1 MNQPMNEPDRG
12 KLADGALAETATPS
26 FDEIE
31 REELSRLFGRV
42 AWARVA
48 VLPALVGVVMWLLAT
63 DETPW
68 RRWLLGTLIVLA
80 SAFFLVEA
88 GRHRGS
94 SFRRGTIRINLTFA
108 VLAQASVTFATGGLG
123 SPFLFAMFP
132 IAMIVAITTRPPGVF
147 LLMAC
152 QIAVLWAMALAEVE
166 GLVPNLNLVAFGGGS
181 RAGWSDTHL
190 WVNATF
196 ASGGLLIVTG
206 LGRIIR
212 GAFDGM
218 VRRALRA
225 RQESVR
231 AHAELSAL
239 SGEIAHE
246 LKNPLAS
253 VKGLAG
259 LLAQDLSAGKSG
271 ERLAVLR
278 REVDRMQ
285 GILEEFL
292 NFSRPLIPVAAEKVD
307 LDALCREVAA
317 LHEGMAHERGV
328 SIKVRGADTTALC
341 DPRKVE
347 QVLLNLV
354 QNALEASPSDATVEI
369 EASQDGEGVQVR
381 VLDRGPGVAAEL
393 AARVFDPGVTSKA
406 QGSGLGLTIA
416 RALARQHGGDL
427 DLGAREGGGC
437 VALLRLPASQ
447 NERS

>member
-1 MNQPMNEPDRG
+1 MNEPSSAR
-12 KLADGALAETATPS
+12 LRDGALDDAGTPGL
-26 FDEIE
+26 DEIE

-48 VLPALVGVVMWLLAT
+48 VLPALVGLVMWLLAT

-68 RRWLLGTLIVLA
+68 RRWVLGTLIVFA

-94 SFRRGTIRINLTFA
+94 SFRRNTIRSNLTFA

-123 SPFLFAMFP
+123 SPLLFAMFP
-132 IAMIVAITTRPPGVF
+132 IAMIVAITTRPPSVF
-147 LLMAC
+147 VLMAC
-152 QIAVLWAMALAEVE
+152 QIAALWTMALAEVQ
-166 GLVPNLNLVAFGGGS
+166 GLVPNLNLVAFGGGA

-190 WVNATF
+190 WANATF
-196 ASGGLLIVTG
+196 ASAGLLVVTG
-206 LGRIIR
+206 LGRTIR
-212 GAFDGM
+212 RAFDGM

-225 RQESVR
+225 RQESVQ

-259 LLAQDLSAGKSG
+259 LLAQDVSAGKSG

-292 NFSRPLIPVAAEKVD
+292 NFSRPLLPIAAERVD
-307 LDALCREVAA
+307 IDALCREVAA
-317 LHEGMAHERGV
+317 LHEGMAHERGI
-328 SIKVRGADTTALC
+328 SIKVHGADTTALC
-341 DPRKVE
+341 DPRKIE

-354 QNALEASPSDATVEI
+354 QNALEASPLGALVEI
-369 EASQDGEGVQVR
+369 EASHDSEGAEVR
-381 VLDRGPGVAAEL
+381 VLDRGPGVDAEL
-393 AARVFDPGVTSKA
+393 GARVFDPGVTSKA

-437 VALLRLPASQ
+437 VAVLRLPAPQ
-447 NERS
+447 

>member
-48 VLPALVGVVMWLLAT
+48 VLPVLVGLVMWLLVT

-94 SFRRGTIRINLTFA
+94 GFQRGTIRINLTFA
-108 VLAQASVTFATGGLG
+108 VLAQAAATFATGGLG
-123 SPFLFAMFP
+123 SPLLPVMFP
-132 IAMIVAITTRPPGVF
+132 IAMIVAITTRPPTSVV
-147 LLMAC
+147 LVAC
-152 QIAVLWAMALAEVE
+152 QIAVLWAMALSEAQ

-190 WVNATF
+190 WVNAAF
-196 ASGGLLIVTG
+196 ASGGLLVVAS

-212 GAFDGM
+212 GAFDAM
-218 VRRALRA
+218 IRRALRA

-231 AHAELSAL
+231 AHADLSAL
-239 SGEIAHE
+239 AGEIAHE

-259 LLAQDLSAGKSG
+259 LLAQDVEAGKSG

-292 NFSRPLIPVAAEKVD
+292 NFSRPLVPVAAESVD
-307 LDALCREVAA
+307 LDVLCREVAA
-317 LHEGMAHERGV
+317 LHEGMAHERSV
-328 SIKVRGADTTALC
+328 SIEVRVADTTALC
-341 DPRKVE
+341 DPRKIE

-354 QNALEASPSDATVEI
+354 QNALEASPAGTTVEI
-369 EASQDGEGVQVR
+369 EASHDSEGVQVR
-381 VLDRGPGVAAEL
+381 VLDRGPGVAAEVG
-393 AARVFDPGVTSKA
+393 ARVFEPGVTSKA

-427 DLGAREGGGC
+427 DLGGRDGGGC
-437 VALLRLPASQ
+437 VAVLRLPAAH
-447 NERS
+447 

>member
-1 MNQPMNEPDRG
+1 MSEPGSANLAEGAR
-12 KLADGALAETATPS
+12 ADGGTPG
-26 FDEIE
+26 FDELE

-48 VLPALVGVVMWLLAT
+48 VLPVLVGLVMWLLVT

-94 SFRRGTIRINLTFA
+94 GFQRGTIRINLTFA
-108 VLAQASVTFATGGLG
+108 VLAQAAATFATGGLG
-123 SPFLFAMFP
+123 SPLLPVMFP
-132 IAMIVAITTRPPGVF
+132 IAMIVAITTRPPTSVV
-147 LLMAC
+147 LVAC
-152 QIAVLWAMALAEVE
+152 QIAVLWAMALSEAQ

-190 WVNATF
+190 WVNAAF
-196 ASGGLLIVTG
+196 ASGGLLVVAS

-212 GAFDGM
+212 GAFDAM
-218 VRRALRA
+218 IRRALRA

-231 AHAELSAL
+231 AHADLSAL
-239 SGEIAHE
+239 AGEIAHE

-259 LLAQDLSAGKSG
+259 LLAQDVEAGKSG

-292 NFSRPLIPVAAEKVD
+292 NFSRPLVPVAAESVD
-307 LDALCREVAA
+307 LDVLCREVAA
-317 LHEGMAHERGV
+317 LHEGMAHERSV
-328 SIKVRGADTTALC
+328 SIEVRVADTTALC
-341 DPRKVE
+341 DPRKIE

-354 QNALEASPSDATVEI
+354 QNALEASPAGTTVEI
-369 EASQDGEGVQVR
+369 EASHDSEGVQVR
-381 VLDRGPGVAAEL
+381 VLDRGPGVAAEVG
-393 AARVFDPGVTSKA
+393 ARVFEPGVTSKA

-416 RALARQHGGDL
+416 RALARQHGGNL
-427 DLGAREGGGC
+427 ELVGREGGGC
-437 VALLRLPASQ
+437 QAVLRLPASQ

>member
-1 MNQPMNEPDRG
+1 MTESSS
-12 KLADGALAETATPS
+12 AELAESARDDAGTPG

-48 VLPALVGVVMWLLAT
+48 VLPALVGLVMWLLAT

-88 GRHRGS
+88 GRHRGAN
-94 SFRRGTIRINLTFA
+94 FQRGTIRINLTFA
-108 VLAQASVTFATGGLG
+108 VLAQACVTFATGGLG

-132 IAMIVAITTRPPGVF
+132 IAMVVAITTRPPAAYV
-147 LLMAC
+147 LVAC
-152 QIAVLWAMALAEVE
+152 QIAALWAMALAEIA

-181 RAGWSDTHL
+181 RGGWSDMHI
-190 WVNATF
+190 WVNAAF
-196 ASGGLLIVTG
+196 ASGGLLVVAG

-212 GAFDGM
+212 GAFDAM
-218 VRRALRA
+218 IRRALQA

-259 LLAQDLSAGKSG
+259 LLAQDVVAGKSG

-285 GILEEFL
+285 EILEESL
-292 NFSRPLIPVAAEKVD
+292 NVSRPPV
-307 LDALCREVAA
+307 
-317 LHEGMAHERGV
+317 
-328 SIKVRGADTTALC
+328 
-341 DPRKVE
+341 P
-347 QVLLNLV
+347 
-354 QNALEASPSDATVEI
+354 
-369 EASQDGEGVQVR
+369 
-381 VLDRGPGVAAEL
+381 
-393 AARVFDPGVTSKA
+393 
-406 QGSGLGLTIA
+406 
-416 RALARQHGGDL
+416 
-427 DLGAREGGGC
+427 
-437 VALLRLPASQ
+437 
-447 NERS
+447 

>member
-1 MNQPMNEPDRG
+1 MNEPG
-12 KLADGALAETATPS
+12 PAKLAEGARADAGIPG

-48 VLPALVGVVMWLLAT
+48 VLPVLVGLVMWLLVT
-63 DETPW
+63 DQTPW
-68 RRWLLGTLIVLA
+68 RRWVLGTLIVLA

-94 SFRRGTIRINLTFA
+94 NFRRGTIRINLIFA
-108 VLAQASVTFATGGLG
+108 VLGQASVTFATGGLG
-123 SPFLFAMFP
+123 SPFLFVMFP
-132 IAMIVAITTRPPGVF
+132 IAMVIAISTRPPAPVV
-147 LLMAC
+147 LVTC
-152 QIAVLWAMALAEVE
+152 QIAALWAMALAEVK

-181 RAGWSDTHL
+181 RAGWSDAHV

-196 ASGGLLIVTG
+196 ASAGLLVVIG

-212 GAFDGM
+212 GAFDAM
-218 VRRALRA
+218 IRRALRA
-225 RQESVR
+225 RQDSVR

-253 VKGLAG
+253 VKGLAS
-259 LLAQDLSAGKSG
+259 LLAQDVVTGKSG

-292 NFSRPLIPVAAEKVD
+292 NFSRPLVPVAAEKVD
-307 LDALCREVAA
+307 IDALCREVAA

-328 SIKVRGADTTALC
+328 SIEVRVADTTALC
-341 DPRKVE
+341 DPRKIE

-354 QNALEASPSDATVEI
+354 QNALEASPAGMTVEI
-369 EASQDGEGVQVR
+369 EASHDSEGVQVC

-393 AARVFDPGVTSKA
+393 GARVFDPGVTSKA

-437 VALLRLPASQ
+437 EAVLRLPAAAP
-447 NERS
+447 R

>member
-1 MNQPMNEPDRG
+1 MTEPSSN
-12 KLADGALAETATPS
+12 KLAESARDDAGSPG

-31 REELSRLFGRV
+31 REEQSRLFGRI

-48 VLPALVGVVMWLLAT
+48 VLPALVGVVIWLLAT

-68 RRWLLGTLIVLA
+68 RRWVLGTLIVLA

-88 GRHRGS
+88 GRHRGE

-108 VLAQASVTFATGGLG
+108 VLAQAAAAFATGGLG
-123 SPFLFAMFP
+123 SPILPVMFP
-132 IAMIVAITTRPPGVF
+132 VAMVVAITMRPPAPF
-147 LLMAC
+147 LLVAC
-152 QIAVLWAMALAEVE
+152 QTVVLWAMALAEVQ

-181 RAGWSDTHL
+181 RTGWSDTHL
-190 WVNATF
+190 FVNAAL
-196 ASGGLLIVTG
+196 ASGALLVVAG

-212 GAFDGM
+212 GAFDAM
-218 VRRALRA
+218 IRRALRA
-225 RQESVR
+225 RQESAR

-259 LLAQDLSAGKSG
+259 LLAQDFSAGKPG

-292 NFSRPLIPVAAEKVD
+292 NFSRPLVPITAEKVD

-317 LHEGMAHERGV
+317 LHEGMAHECGI

-341 DPRKVE
+341 DPRKIE

-354 QNALEASPSDATVEI
+354 QNALEASPAGAMVEI
-369 EASQDGEGVQVR
+369 EANHDSESVQVR
-381 VLDRGPGVAAEL
+381 VLDRGPGVSAEL
-393 AARVFDPGVTSKA
+393 AARVFEPGVTSKA

-427 DLGAREGGGC
+427 ELSAREDGGC
-437 VALLRLPASQ
+437 EALLRLPAA
-447 NERS
+447 

>member
-1 MNQPMNEPDRG
+1 MDQPSSAQP
-12 KLADGALAETATPS
+12 AESARVDAGSPG

-31 REELSRLFGRV
+31 REEQSRLFGRI

-48 VLPALVGVVMWLLAT
+48 VLPALVGLVIWLLAT

-68 RRWLLGTLIVLA
+68 RRWVLGTLIVLA

-88 GRHRGS
+88 SRHRGE
-94 SFRRGTIRINLTFA
+94 SFRRGTIRINLTFV
-108 VLAQASVTFATGGLG
+108 VLAQAAATFATGGLG
-123 SPFLFAMFP
+123 SPLLFALFP
-132 IAMIVAITTRPPGVF
+132 IAMVVAITTRPPAPFV
-147 LLMAC
+147 LVAW
-152 QIAVLWAMALAEVE
+152 QVASLWAMALAEAD
-166 GLVPNLNLVAFGGGS
+166 GLVPNLNLVAFGGGP

-190 WVNATF
+190 FINATF
-196 ASGGLLIVTG
+196 ASGGLLVVTG
-206 LGRIIR
+206 LGRVIR
-212 GAFDGM
+212 GAFDAM
-218 VRRALRA
+218 IRRALRA
-225 RQESVR
+225 RQESVL

-259 LLAQDLSAGKSG
+259 LLAQDVSAGKSG

-292 NFSRPLIPVAAEKVD
+292 NFSRPLVPIAAEKVD
-307 LDALCREVAA
+307 LDVLCREVAA

-328 SIKVRGADTTALC
+328 SIKVRGADTTVMC
-341 DPRKVE
+341 DPRKIE

-354 QNALEASPSDATVEI
+354 QNALEASPTGTTVEI
-369 EASQDGEGVQVR
+369 EASCDGESVQVC

-393 AARVFDPGVTSKA
+393 AARVFEPGVTSKA

-427 DLGAREGGGC
+427 ELVGREGGGC
-437 VALLRLPASQ
+437 EAVLRLPVFKTDES
-447 NERS
+447 

>member
-1 MNQPMNEPDRG
+1 MSEPGSANLAEGAR
-12 KLADGALAETATPS
+12 ADGGTPG
-26 FDEIE
+26 FDELE

-48 VLPALVGVVMWLLAT
+48 VLPVLVGLVMWLLVT

-94 SFRRGTIRINLTFA
+94 GFQRGTIRINLTFA
-108 VLAQASVTFATGGLG
+108 VLAQAAATFATGGLG
-123 SPFLFAMFP
+123 SPLLPVMFP
-132 IAMIVAITTRPPGVF
+132 IAMIVAITTRPPTSVV
-147 LLMAC
+147 LVAC
-152 QIAVLWAMALAEVE
+152 QIAVLWAMALSEAQ

-190 WVNATF
+190 WVNAAF
-196 ASGGLLIVTG
+196 ASGGLLVVAS

-212 GAFDGM
+212 GAFDAM
-218 VRRALRA
+218 IRRALRA

-231 AHAELSAL
+231 AHADLSAL
-239 SGEIAHE
+239 AGEIAHE

-259 LLAQDLSAGKSG
+259 LLAQDVEAGKSG

-292 NFSRPLIPVAAEKVD
+292 NFSRPLVPVAAESVD
-307 LDALCREVAA
+307 LDVLCREVAA
-317 LHEGMAHERGV
+317 LHEGMAHERSV
-328 SIKVRGADTTALC
+328 SIEVRVADTTALC
-341 DPRKVE
+341 DPRKIE

-354 QNALEASPSDATVEI
+354 QNALEASPAGTTVEI
-369 EASQDGEGVQVR
+369 EASHDSEGVQVR
-381 VLDRGPGVAAEL
+381 VLDRGPGVAAEVG
-393 AARVFDPGVTSKA
+393 ARVFEPGVTSKA

-427 DLGAREGGGC
+427 DLGGRDGGGC
-437 VALLRLPASQ
+437 VAVLRLPAAH
-447 NERS
+447 

>member
-1 MNQPMNEPDRG
+1 MTEPSSAKFVERSRDDTG
-12 KLADGALAETATPS
+12 TPG

-31 REELSRLFGRV
+31 REEQSRLFGRI

-48 VLPALVGVVMWLLAT
+48 VLPALVGLVMWLLAT
-63 DETPW
+63 DETAW
-68 RRWLLGTLIVLA
+68 RRWVLGTLIVLA

-94 SFRRGTIRINLTFA
+94 NFRRGTIRINLTFA
-108 VLAQASVTFATGGLG
+108 VLAQAAATLATGGLG
-123 SPFLFAMFP
+123 SPLLPVMFP
-132 IAMIVAITTRPPGVF
+132 IAMVVAITTRPPAAFV
-147 LLMAC
+147 LIAC
-152 QIAVLWAMALAEVE
+152 QVAALWAMALAEAE

-190 WVNATF
+190 LVNAAF
-196 ASGGLLIVTG
+196 ASGGLLVVAG

-212 GAFDGM
+212 GAFDAM
-218 VRRALRA
+218 IRRALRA

-259 LLAQDLSAGKSG
+259 LLAQDAVAGKSG

-285 GILEEFL
+285 TILEEFL
-292 NFSRPLIPVAAEKVD
+292 NFSRPLVPVAAETVD
-307 LDALCREVAA
+307 LDVLCREVAA

-328 SIKVRGADTTALC
+328 SIKVSGAGTTALC

-354 QNALEASPSDATVEI
+354 QNALEASPTGAMVEI
-369 EASQDGEGVQVR
+369 EASHDSEGVQVR

-393 AARVFDPGVTSKA
+393 GARAFEPGVTSKT

-427 DLGAREGGGC
+427 DLAAREGGGC
-437 VALLRLPASQ
+437 VAVLRLPG
-447 NERS
+447 

>member
-1 MNQPMNEPDRG
+1 MTEPSSR
-12 KLADGALAETATPS
+12 KLAQGARDDADAPG

-31 REELSRLFGRV
+31 REEQSRLFGRI

-48 VLPALVGVVMWLLAT
+48 VLPALVGVVIWLLAT

-68 RRWLLGTLIVLA
+68 RRWVLGTLIVLA

-88 GRHRGS
+88 GRHRGE

-108 VLAQASVTFATGGLG
+108 VLAQAAAAFATGGLG
-123 SPFLFAMFP
+123 SPILPVMFP
-132 IAMIVAITTRPPGVF
+132 VAMVVAITMRPPAPF
-147 LLMAC
+147 LLVAC
-152 QIAVLWAMALAEVE
+152 QIVALWAMALAEVQ

-190 WVNATF
+190 FVNAAL
-196 ASGGLLIVTG
+196 ASGALLVVAG

-212 GAFDGM
+212 GAFDAM
-218 VRRALRA
+218 IRRALRA
-225 RQESVR
+225 RQDSVR

-259 LLAQDLSAGKSG
+259 LLAQDVVTGKSG

-292 NFSRPLIPVAAEKVD
+292 NFSRPLVPVAAEKVD

-317 LHEGMAHERGV
+317 LHEGMAHERGI

-341 DPRKVE
+341 DPRKIE

-354 QNALEASPSDATVEI
+354 QNALEASPAGAMVEI
-369 EASQDGEGVQVR
+369 EANHDSEGVQVR

-393 AARVFDPGVTSKA
+393 GARVFEPGVTSKV

-427 DLGAREGGGC
+427 ELSARADGGC
-437 VALLRLPASQ
+437 EALLRLPAA
-447 NERS
+447 

>member
-1 MNQPMNEPDRG
+1 MNEPTTELSRA
-12 KLADGALAETATPS
+12 KLAGGARADAATPG

-48 VLPALVGVVMWLLAT
+48 VLPVLVGLVMWLLVT

-68 RRWLLGTLIVLA
+68 RRWVLGTLIVLA

-88 GRHRGS
+88 GRHRAS
-94 SFRRGTIRINLTFA
+94 ALHRGTIRLNLTFA
-108 VLAQASVTFATGGLG
+108 VLAQAAATFATGGLG
-123 SPFLFAMFP
+123 SPLLPIMFP
-132 IAMIVAITTRPPGVF
+132 IAMVVAITVRPPASFV
-147 LLMAC
+147 LVAC
-152 QIAVLWAMALAEVE
+152 QIAALWAMALAEAE
-166 GLVPNLNLVAFGGGS
+166 GLVPNLNLVVFGGGS

-190 WVNATF
+190 WVNAAF
-196 ASGGLLIVTG
+196 ASGGLLVVAG

-212 GAFDGM
+212 GAFDAM
-218 VRRALRA
+218 IRRALRA

-231 AHAELSAL
+231 AHADLSAL
-239 SGEIAHE
+239 AGEIAHE

-259 LLAQDLSAGKSG
+259 LLAQDLGAGKTG

-292 NFSRPLIPVAAEKVD
+292 NFSRPLVPVAAEKVD

-328 SIKVRGADTTALC
+328 SIEVRVADTTAVC
-341 DPRKVE
+341 DPRKIE

-354 QNALEASPSDATVEI
+354 QNALEASPTGTTVEI
-369 EASQDGEGVQVR
+369 EASHDSEGVQVR

-416 RALARQHGGDL
+416 RALARQHAGDL
-427 DLGAREGGGC
+427 DLCAREGGGC
-437 VALLRLPASQ
+437 VAVLRLPAAH
-447 NERS
+447 

>member
-1 MNQPMNEPDRG
+1 MNEPDST
-12 KLADGALAETATPS
+12 KLADGARAETGTPS

-48 VLPALVGVVMWLLAT
+48 VLPALVGLVMWLLAT

-80 SAFFLVEA
+80 SGFFLVEA

-94 SFRRGTIRINLTFA
+94 SFRHGTIRINLTFA
-108 VLAQASVTFATGGLG
+108 VLAQASVTFATDGLG

-132 IAMIVAITTRPPGVF
+132 IAMVVAITIRPPAAYV
-147 LLMAC
+147 LVAC
-152 QIAVLWAMALAEVE
+152 QIAALWAMALAEVE
-166 GLVPNLNLVAFGGGS
+166 KLVPNLNLVAFGGGA
-181 RAGWSDTHL
+181 RADWSDTHL

-196 ASGGLLIVTG
+196 ASAGLLVVTG
-206 LGRIIR
+206 LGRTIR

-231 AHAELSAL
+231 AHAELAAL
-239 SGEIAHE
+239 AGEIAHE

-259 LLAQDLSAGKSG
+259 LLAQDVSAGKSG

-292 NFSRPLIPVAAEKVD
+292 NFSRPLLPIAAERVD

-317 LHEGMAHERGV
+317 LHEGMAHERGI
-328 SIKVRGADTTALC
+328 SIKVHGADTTALC
-341 DPRKVE
+341 DPRKIE

-354 QNALEASPSDATVEI
+354 QNALEATPSGALVEI
-369 EASQDGEGVQVR
+369 EASHDSEGVQVC
-381 VLDRGPGVAAEL
+381 VLDRGPGVDAEL
-393 AARVFDPGVTSKA
+393 AARVFEPGVTSKTR
-406 QGSGLGLTIA
+406 GSGLGLTIA

-427 DLGAREGGGC
+427 ELRGREGGGC
-437 VALLRLPASQ
+437 EAVLRLPAAQ
-447 NERS
+447 

>member
-1 MNQPMNEPDRG
+1 MNEPG
-12 KLADGALAETATPS
+12 SANLAEGARADAGTPG

-48 VLPALVGVVMWLLAT
+48 VLPALVGLVMWLLAT
-63 DETPW
+63 DETSW

-88 GRHRGS
+88 GRHHGS

-108 VLAQASVTFATGGLG
+108 VLAQAAATMATGGLG

-132 IAMIVAITTRPPGVF
+132 IAMVVAITTRPPAPFV
-147 LLMAC
+147 LVAC
-152 QIAVLWAMALAEVE
+152 QVAALWTMALAEAE

-190 WVNATF
+190 WVNAVF
-196 ASGGLLIVTG
+196 ASGGLLVVAG

-212 GAFDGM
+212 SAFDAM
-218 VRRALRA
+218 IRRALRA

-259 LLAQDLSAGKSG
+259 LLAQDVAAGKPG

-292 NFSRPLIPVAAEKVD
+292 NFSRPLVPVAAESVD
-307 LDALCREVAA
+307 LNALCREVAA

-328 SIKVRGADTTALC
+328 SIAVRVADTTALC
-341 DPRKVE
+341 DPRKIE

-354 QNALEASPSDATVEI
+354 QNALEASPTGTTVEI
-369 EASQDGEGVQVR
+369 EAGQDGEGVQVR

-393 AARVFDPGVTSKA
+393 GAKVFDPGVTSKA

-427 DLGAREGGGC
+427 DLGGREGGGC
-437 VALLRLPASQ
+437 EAVLRLPAAH
-447 NERS
+447 

>member
-1 MNQPMNEPDRG
+1 MDEDSSAKP
-12 KLADGALAETATPS
+12 ADGARAVAVTPN

-48 VLPALVGVVMWLLAT
+48 VLPALVGLVMWLLAT

-88 GRHRGS
+88 GRHRGA

-108 VLAQASVTFATGGLG
+108 VLAQTGVTFATGGLG

-132 IAMIVAITTRPPGVF
+132 IAMVVAITVRPPAAYF
-147 LLMAC
+147 LVAC
-152 QIAVLWAMALAEVE
+152 QIAALWAMVLAETAA
-166 GLVPNLNLVAFGGGS
+166 LVPNLNLVAFGGGS

-190 WVNATF
+190 FVNAAF
-196 ASGGLLIVTG
+196 ASGGLLVVAG

-212 GAFDGM
+212 GAFDAM
-218 VRRALRA
+218 IRRALQA

-231 AHAELSAL
+231 AYAELSAL
-239 SGEIAHE
+239 AGEIAHE

-259 LLAQDLSAGKSG
+259 LLAQDVVAGKPG

-285 GILEEFL
+285 EVLEE
-292 NFSRPLIPVAAEKVD
+292 
-307 LDALCREVAA
+307 
-317 LHEGMAHERGV
+317 
-328 SIKVRGADTTALC
+328 
-341 DPRKVE
+341 
-347 QVLLNLV
+347 LLKL
-354 QNALEASPSDATVEI
+354 SP
-369 EASQDGEGVQVR
+369 
-381 VLDRGPGVAAEL
+381 
-393 AARVFDPGVTSKA
+393 
-406 QGSGLGLTIA
+406 
-416 RALARQHGGDL
+416 
-427 DLGAREGGGC
+427 
-437 VALLRLPASQ
+437 
-447 NERS
+447 

>member
-1 MNQPMNEPDRG
+1 MNEPASA
-12 KLADGALAETATPS
+12 KLADGARADTGTPG

-48 VLPALVGVVMWLLAT
+48 VLPALVGLVMWLLAT

-88 GRHRGS
+88 GRHRAS
-94 SFRRGTIRINLTFA
+94 ALHRGTIGVNLTFA
-108 VLAQASVTFATGGLG
+108 VLAQAAATFATGGLG
-123 SPFLFAMFP
+123 SPLLPVMFL
-132 IAMIVAITTRPPGVF
+132 IAMVVAINTRPPGASV
-147 LLMAC
+147 LVAC
-152 QIAVLWAMALAEVE
+152 QAAILWAMALAEAE

-190 WVNATF
+190 WANATF
-196 ASGGLLIVTG
+196 ASGGLLVVVG

-212 GAFDGM
+212 GAFDAM
-218 VRRALRA
+218 IRRALRA

-231 AHAELSAL
+231 VHAELLAL

-259 LLAQDLSAGKSG
+259 LLAQDLSAGKPG

-292 NFSRPLIPVAAEKVD
+292 NFSRPPAPVAAENVD

-354 QNALEASPSDATVEI
+354 QNALEASPTGAMVEI
-369 EASQDGEGVQVR
+369 EASHDNEGVQVR
-381 VLDRGPGVAAEL
+381 VLDRGPGVAPEL
-393 AARVFDPGVTSKA
+393 GARVFEPGVTSKA

-416 RALARQHGGDL
+416 RALARQHGGNL
-427 DLGAREGGGC
+427 ELAGREGGGC
-437 VALLRLPASQ
+437 AAVLRLPASQ

>member
-1 MNQPMNEPDRG
+1 MNQPASG
-12 KLADGALAETATPS
+12 KSADGVRAEAGIPG

-31 REELSRLFGRV
+31 SEELSRVFGRV

-48 VLPALVGVVMWLLAT
+48 VLPALVGLVMWLLAT

-68 RRWLLGTLIVLA
+68 RRWVLGTLIVLA

-88 GRHRGS
+88 GRHRAS
-94 SFRRGTIRINLTFA
+94 AFRRGTIGINLTFA

-132 IAMIVAITTRPPGVF
+132 IAMIVAITTRPPSVF
-147 LLMAC
+147 ILMAC
-152 QIAVLWAMALAEVE
+152 QIAVLWAMALAEVDA
-166 GLVPNLNLVAFGGGS
+166 LVPNLNLVAFGGGS
-181 RAGWSDTHL
+181 RAGWSDTHI
-190 WVNATF
+190 WANATF
-196 ASGGLLIVTG
+196 ASGVLLVVTG
-206 LGRIIR
+206 LGRMIR
-212 GAFDGM
+212 GAFDTM
-218 VRRALRA
+218 IRRALRA
-225 RQESVR
+225 RQESVL

-239 SGEIAHE
+239 AGEIAHE

-259 LLAQDLSAGKSG
+259 LLAQDVATGKSG
-271 ERLAVLR
+271 ERLSVLR
-278 REVDRMQ
+278 REVERMQ
-285 GILEEFL
+285 GILEGFL
-292 NFSRPLIPVAAEKVD
+292 NFSRPLVPVAAERVD

-341 DPRKVE
+341 DPRKIE

-354 QNALEASPSDATVEI
+354 QNALEASPTGATVEI
-369 EASQDGEGVQVR
+369 EASHDRESVQVR
-381 VLDRGPGVAAEL
+381 VLDRGPGMASEL
-393 AARVFDPGVTSKA
+393 AARVFDAGVTSKA

-427 DLGAREGGGC
+427 DLAAREGGGC
-437 VALLRLPASQ
+437 VAVLRLPAGASQ
-447 NERS
+447 

>member
-1 MNQPMNEPDRG
+1 MTETS
-12 KLADGALAETATPS
+12 LAELAESARDDAGSPG

-31 REELSRLFGRV
+31 REEMSRLFGRV

-48 VLPALVGVVMWLLAT
+48 VLPALVGLVMWLLAT

-80 SAFFLVEA
+80 SAVFLVEA
-88 GRHRGS
+88 GRHRGA

-108 VLAQASVTFATGGLG
+108 VLAQAGVTFATGGLG

-147 LLMAC
+147 ILMAC
-152 QIAVLWAMALAEVE
+152 QIAVLWAMARAEVE
-166 GLVPNLNLVAFGGGS
+166 GLIPNLNLVAFGGGS

-190 WVNATF
+190 FVNAAF
-196 ASGGLLIVTG
+196 ASGGLLMVTG

-212 GAFDGM
+212 GAFDTM
-218 VRRALRA
+218 IRRALRA
-225 RQESVR
+225 RQESAH

-259 LLAQDLSAGKSG
+259 LLAQDVVTGKSG

-292 NFSRPLIPVAAEKVD
+292 NFSRPLVPVATEKVD
-307 LDALCREVAA
+307 IDALCREVAA
-317 LHEGMAHERGV
+317 LHEGMAHERGI
-328 SIKVRGADTTALC
+328 SIKVRGAGATALC
-341 DPRKVE
+341 DPRKIE
-347 QVLLNLV
+347 QILLNLV
-354 QNALEASPSDATVEI
+354 QNALEASPTGATVEI
-369 EASQDGEGVQVR
+369 ESSHDSDCVRVR

-393 AARVFDPGVTSKA
+393 AARVFEPGLTSKA

-427 DLGAREGGGC
+427 EIGAREGGGC
-437 VALLRLPASQ
+437 VAVLRLPATQ
-447 NERS
+447 

>member
-1 MNQPMNEPDRG
+1 MNEPSSARLG
-12 KLADGALAETATPS
+12 GGALDDAGTPGL
-26 FDEIE
+26 DEIE

-48 VLPALVGVVMWLLAT
+48 VLPVLVGLVMWLLAT

-68 RRWLLGTLIVLA
+68 RRWVLGTLIVLT

-94 SFRRGTIRINLTFA
+94 SFRRSTIHINLAFA
-108 VLAQASVTFATGGLG
+108 ALAQASVTFATGGLG

-132 IAMIVAITTRPPGVF
+132 IAMLVAITTRPPGVF
-147 LLMAC
+147 VLVAC
-152 QIAVLWAMALAEVE
+152 QIAALWAMALAEVQ
-166 GLVPNLNLVAFGGGS
+166 GLVPNLNLVAFGGGA

-190 WVNATF
+190 WANAIF
-196 ASGGLLIVTG
+196 ASAGFLMVTG
-206 LGRIIR
+206 LGQTIR

-259 LLAQDLSAGKSG
+259 LLAQDVSAGKSG

-292 NFSRPLIPVAAEKVD
+292 NFSRPLLPIAAERVD

-317 LHEGMAHERGV
+317 LHEGMAHERGIA
-328 SIKVRGADTTALC
+328 IKVLGADTTVLC
-341 DPRKVE
+341 DPRKIE

-354 QNALEASPSDATVEI
+354 QNALEASPSGAMVEI
-369 EASQDGEGVQVR
+369 ESSRDGERVQVR
-381 VLDRGPGVAAEL
+381 VLDRGPGVDAEL

-427 DLGAREGGGC
+427 ELGAREGGGC
-437 VALLRLPASQ
+437 VAVLRLPAPQ
-447 NERS
+447 

>member
-1 MNQPMNEPDRG
+1 MNESSSARLG
-12 KLADGALAETATPS
+12 DGALDDAGTPG

-48 VLPALVGVVMWLLAT
+48 VLPALGGLVMWLLAT

-68 RRWLLGTLIVLA
+68 RRWVLGTLIVFA

-88 GRHRGS
+88 GRHRGA
-94 SFRRGTIRINLTFA
+94 SFRRGTIHINLAFA
-108 VLAQASVTFATGGLG
+108 ALAQASVTFATGGLG

-132 IAMIVAITTRPPGVF
+132 IAMLVAITTRPPGVF
-147 LLMAC
+147 VLMAG
-152 QIAVLWAMALAEVE
+152 QIAALWAMALAEVQ
-166 GLVPNLNLVAFGGGS
+166 GLVPNLNLVAFGGGP

-190 WVNATF
+190 WANATF
-196 ASGGLLIVTG
+196 ASVGFLMVTG

-212 GAFDGM
+212 GTFDGM
-218 VRRALRA
+218 VRRALGA

-259 LLAQDLSAGKSG
+259 LLAQDVSAGKPG

-292 NFSRPLIPVAAEKVD
+292 NFSRPLLPIAAEEVD
-307 LDALCREVAA
+307 LGALCREVAA

-328 SIKVRGADTTALC
+328 SIKVHGADTTALC
-341 DPRKVE
+341 DPRKIE

-354 QNALEASPSDATVEI
+354 QNALEASPSGAMVEI
-369 EASQDGEGVQVR
+369 ESSHDSEGVHVR
-381 VLDRGPGVAAEL
+381 VLDRGPGVDAEL

-416 RALARQHGGDL
+416 RALARQHGGAL

-437 VALLRLPASQ
+437 EAVLRLPVLKTGES
-447 NERS
+447 

>member
-1 MNQPMNEPDRG
+1 MAESSSAEVAESAR
-12 KLADGALAETATPS
+12 ADTGSPGFE
-26 FDEIE
+26 EIE
-31 REELSRLFGRV
+31 REEQSRLFGRI

-48 VLPALVGVVMWLLAT
+48 VLPVLVGLVMWLLAT

-68 RRWLLGTLIVLA
+68 RRWVLGTLIVLA
-80 SAFFLVEA
+80 SWFFLVEA

-94 SFRRGTIRINLTFA
+94 SFRRGTIRLNLTFA
-108 VLAQASVTFATGGLG
+108 VLAQAAATFATGGLG
-123 SPFLFAMFP
+123 SPILPIMFP
-132 IAMIVAITTRPPGVF
+132 IAMVVAITMRPPVAY
-147 LLMAC
+147 LLVVC
-152 QIAVLWAMALAEVE
+152 QIAALWAMVLAEAM
-166 GLVPNLNLVAFGGGS
+166 GLVPNLNLVVFGGGS

-190 WVNATF
+190 LVNAAF
-196 ASGGLLIVTG
+196 ASAGLLLVVG

-212 GAFDGM
+212 SAFDAM
-218 VRRALRA
+218 IRRALRA
-225 RQESVR
+225 RQDSVR

-259 LLAQDLSAGKSG
+259 LLAQDVAAGKPG

-292 NFSRPLIPVAAEKVD
+292 NFSRPLVPIAAEKVD
-307 LDALCREVAA
+307 IDALCREVAA
-317 LHEGMAHERGV
+317 LHEGMAQERGV
-328 SIKVRGADTTALC
+328 SIKVRGSDTTALC
-341 DPRKVE
+341 DPRKIE

-354 QNALEASPSDATVEI
+354 QNALEASPKDATVEI
-369 EASQDGEGVQVR
+369 EASHDSEGVQIR

-393 AARVFDPGVTSKA
+393 VARVFKLGVTSKA

-427 DLGAREGGGC
+427 ELAGREGGGC
-437 VALLRLPASQ
+437 QAVLRLPAAQ
-447 NERS
+447 